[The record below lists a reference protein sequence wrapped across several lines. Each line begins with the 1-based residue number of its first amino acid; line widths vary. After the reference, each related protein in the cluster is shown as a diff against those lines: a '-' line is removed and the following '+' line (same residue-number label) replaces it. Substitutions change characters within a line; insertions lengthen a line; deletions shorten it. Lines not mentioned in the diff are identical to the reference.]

1 MLRLADLVQS
11 MLRDARLALAN
22 NDERLAEEIRRR
34 DDGADRLEREIRSFL
49 TRLAEAELND
59 EMTRRQLGLL
69 YAVNDLENMG
79 DIIDKNLME
88 LTLKEIRGRHTFS
101 DEGWREIDM
110 FHRCIEQMLERS
122 IAALA
127 SGDVELA
134 AQAIEEQ

>member
-1 MLRLADLVQS
+1 
-11 MLRDARLALAN
+11 
-22 NDERLAEEIRRR
+22 
-34 DDGADRLEREIRSFL
+34 
-49 TRLAEAELND
+49 
-59 EMTRRQLGLL
+59 MTRRQLGLL